1 MTIPSERYRAL
12 VQMRGRLYAI
22 ALSTGRVSKR
32 ELRREVASLLK
43 HYPAKYELER
53 MAKKCPD
60 LLKP

>member
-1 MTIPSERYRAL
+1 MTLPDERYRAL
-12 VQMRGRLYAI
+12 VQMRQRLYDI

-32 ELRREVASLLK
+32 ELRREVASLLR
-43 HYPAKYELER
+43 HYPAESEFER